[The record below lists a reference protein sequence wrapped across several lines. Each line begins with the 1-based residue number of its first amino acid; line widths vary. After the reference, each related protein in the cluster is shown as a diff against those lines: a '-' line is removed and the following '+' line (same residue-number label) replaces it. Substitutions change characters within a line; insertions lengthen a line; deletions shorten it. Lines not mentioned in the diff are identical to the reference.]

1 MLRGHHRGTQQLPRE
16 SSAMKPTNI
25 VLGETV
31 TVKGLFDLLSELA
44 GLKAPTIKLPVPVLR
59 ALALDASLQNAY

>member
-1 MLRGHHRGTQQLPRE
+1 
-16 SSAMKPTNI
+16 MKPTNI

-44 GLKAPTIKLPVPVLR
+44 GLKAPTIKVPVPVLR